1 MEISARTGTKKSRAG
16 PVQNLDNL
24 GPWNP
29 ALSSMKTTIIGKT
42 HPTHYETELK
52 FIETESHGQFW
63 INDYEAI
70 FVGNQLIDGLI
81 CLFFSYI

>member
-1 MEISARTGTKKSRAG
+1 MSCRMRDTA
-16 PVQNLDNL
+16 NF
-24 GPWNP
+24 
-29 ALSSMKTTIIGKT
+29 
-42 HPTHYETELK
+42 ELK

-81 CLFFSYI
+81 CLFFSCI